1 MIREIILIIDCIILI
16 ASLTIYIL
24 MEIAIKKSS
33 NICILAKKPELL
45 ESKLFESNGNNLS
58 LIEKLYLGNL
68 IIVLFTILFAIM
80 IVAIPTKYKTETVFQ
95 EKNVITL
102 TDNSDTK
109 IYGTLRGGFI
119 YVDGEIKSETETIL
133 TIAITDNSG
142 KVEFKYFNIAADNFS
157 LYLTDETYVR
167 YEEIYERKYC
177 HVELFGATYNETVS
191 EKLVKTKIYLP
202 KSSLQYDNILD
213 GN

>member
-1 MIREIILIIDCIILI
+1 MIRGIILIIDCIIFI
-16 ASLTIYIL
+16 ASLTIYIIMEL
-24 MEIAIKKSS
+24 MNKKLHERCMLAKNYDYEDRWFNNVNLYISS
-33 NICILAKKPELL
+33 VLCILVTMLVGIA
-45 ESKLFESNGNNLS
+45 
-58 LIEKLYLGNL
+58 LITLPIN
-68 IIVLFTILFAIM
+68 
-80 IVAIPTKYKTETVFQ
+80 YKTETFFQ
-95 EKNVITL
+95 EQNVIAL

-133 TIAITDNSG
+133 TIAITDNTG

-157 LYLTDETYVR
+157 LYLTDEINVR
-167 YEEIYERKYC
+167 YEEIYERKYS
-177 HVELFGATYNETVS
+177 HVKLFGATYNETVS

>member
-1 MIREIILIIDCIILI
+1 MKGKKEKMIRGIILIIDAILFI
-16 ASLTIYIL
+16 ASLTIYLSMEL
-24 MEIAIKKSS
+24 MRKKQHERCMLARNYDDNEDRWFNNENLHISS
-33 NICILAKKPELL
+33 VLC
-45 ESKLFESNGNNLS
+45 
-58 LIEKLYLGNL
+58 
-68 IIVLFTILFAIM
+68 IIVTMLFGLMLIT
-80 IVAIPTKYKTETVFQ
+80 IPTKYKTETVFQ